1 MSYIVAVDIGTT
13 NCKLVTVNEKGKT
26 INSFK
31 ETLTSIQPNE
41 GCYEQDAELIFQT
54 VLRLLRRSL
63 SSLQQ
68 EEIACIGFSAAMH
81 SILAIDKDG
90 IPITNAITWADTRSK
105 IYARQLRNT
114 ESGRNIYRQTG
125 TPIHAMSPL
134 CKLIFLKNENHQLFA
149 QAYKFISIK

>member
-13 NCKLVTVNEKGKT
+13 NCKLVTVDEKGKT

-41 GCYEQDAELIFQT
+41 GWYEQDAELIFQT
-54 VLRLLRRSL
+54 VLRLLRQSL

-81 SILAIDKDG
+81 SILAIDKDE
-90 IPITNAITWADTRSK
+90 I
-105 IYARQLRNT
+105 
-114 ESGRNIYRQTG
+114 GRA
-125 TPIHAMSPL
+125 HV
-134 CKLIFLKNENHQLFA
+134 
-149 QAYKFISIK
+149 